1 MLGAGGGSLAMTGDE
16 RQTAQM
22 LDACWKAGLSY
33 YDTAPLYGESESRLG
48 RFLMGRARESFVVS
62 TKVGRMP
69 APSGRRHFDFSREA
83 TATSV
88 RRSLD
93 RLGIGYIDVL
103 LVHDLTPEMLG
114 SSFDAC
120 RRELLGSTFEY
131 LAELRR
137 DGIVRTLGLALYD
150 PATAVQLLAEA
161 AFDCVMIAGSY
172 SLLNQE
178 ALAALL
184 PYCLDRGIGVL
195 SASPFHTGL
204 LVTGAIDDAR
214 FNYQQAGEPVL
225 DKVRRIES
233 VCSRHSVTLPAAAIQ
248 FPLFHPAVASVVV
261 GHQTPREVKTNL
273 GWLQDPIP
281 AAFWNELLDEGL
293 LPAGAPVA

>member
-1 MLGAGGGSLAMTGDE
+1 M
-16 RQTAQM
+16 
-22 LDACWKAGLSY
+22 
-33 YDTAPLYGESESRLG
+33 
-48 RFLMGRARESFVVS
+48 
-62 TKVGRMP
+62 
-69 APSGRRHFDFSREA
+69 
-83 TATSV
+83 
-88 RRSLD
+88 
-93 RLGIGYIDVL
+93 
-103 LVHDLTPEMLG
+103 
-114 SSFDAC
+114 
-120 RRELLGSTFEY
+120 
-131 LAELRR
+131 
-137 DGIVRTLGLALYD
+137 
-150 PATAVQLLAEA
+150 
-161 AFDCVMIAGSY
+161 
-172 SLLNQE
+172 
-178 ALAALL
+178 LL

-204 LVTGAIDDAR
+204 LVTGATDDAR
-214 FNYQQAGEPVL
+214 FNYQQAGGPVL